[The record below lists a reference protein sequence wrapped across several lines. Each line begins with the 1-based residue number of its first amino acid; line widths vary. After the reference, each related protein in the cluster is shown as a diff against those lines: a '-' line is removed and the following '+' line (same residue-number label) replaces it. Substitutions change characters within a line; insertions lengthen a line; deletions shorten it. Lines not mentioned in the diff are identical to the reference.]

1 MKFLRKMFS
10 GQQMAAEASSEQ
22 PEEPT
27 EVGPRQVQ
35 GVLILTRQPL
45 GDSWGLLEQITALQ
59 RSKGYTISLNCISKA
74 AITDKFD
81 DEAFLH
87 EKIRKEFAKIGGED
101 LIARTKMYPCQAS
114 GGNSGI
120 YCVIFDRPE

>member
-1 MKFLRKMFS
+1 MKFLRKVFGDKS
-10 GQQMAAEASSEQ
+10 AGGPAPSTPSD
-22 PEEPT
+22 PT
-27 EVGPRQVQ
+27 IKQVQ

-45 GDSWGLLEQITALQ
+45 NDSWTLLEQITALQ

-74 AITDKFD
+74 AVTEKFD

-87 EKIRKEFAKIGGED
+87 EKIRKEFAKIGGDD
-101 LIARTKMYPCQAS
+101 LIARTKVYPCQAS

-120 YCVIFDRPE
+120 YCVIFDRP